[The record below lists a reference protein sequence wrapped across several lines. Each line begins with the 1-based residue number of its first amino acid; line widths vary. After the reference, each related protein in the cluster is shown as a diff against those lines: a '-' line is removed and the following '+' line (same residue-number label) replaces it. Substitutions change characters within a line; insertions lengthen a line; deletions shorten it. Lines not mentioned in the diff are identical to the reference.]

1 MFSYLGTPNTP
12 DFLNQVYFF
21 AGATKKIPLRPH
33 FSAALAG
40 CFVLIGAFKRSFIFF
55 RLN

>member
-1 MFSYLGTPNTP
+1 MFSYLGAPNTP